1 VRAYLTRAQ
10 AVAILPALATAPF
23 LVSGRRALREFRWFF
38 AAGAAAVL
46 LVVVVQVARGAS
58 IFGVFGAYEVA
69 GHTRYTAGGVFHWWL
84 YHWEEL
90 ILSFGIVPFAAL
102 IVLALTMRGRP
113 RRTAPSSRRP

>member
-1 VRAYLTRAQ
+1 MLAYLTRAQ
-10 AVAILPALATAPF
+10 AVAILPAMATAPF

-69 GHTRYTAGGVFHWWL
+69 GTPAYTVGGVSHWWL

-90 ILSFGIVPFAAL
+90 ILVA
-102 IVLALTMRGRP
+102 RGRAV
-113 RRTAPSSRRP
+113 RGARSSSR